1 MTVTA
6 STNSSPAVQYMQVYV
21 DNQLQ
26 YTTYTTSLSA
36 SIPMTVGKHDLV
48 VQAYNGTFMKTPL
61 SVTIIAPPPPPSGTP
76 ASCTPTSTTAVT
88 VCTPTPNAT
97 VASPMTVTASTN
109 SSPAVQYMQ
118 IYVDNQLQY
127 TTHTT
132 SLSASIPMTAGK
144 HYLVVQA
151 YNGGFMKTPL
161 YVTITAAP
169 PTPSI
174 SISPSSTTLALS
186 GTWQFTTSVTDE
198 PSTAVSWTVDS
209 VAGGDATTGII
220 TVNGLY
226 TAPGTPG
233 THTVTATSNSDASL
247 TASATV
253 TVANN
258 PPSSGVYTYKYDNGR
273 TGLNSNESKLT
284 VAAVTNGANFGKLG
298 TWTVDG
304 SVYTQPLYVPGV
316 SLTSG
321 TYNVLYVGTE
331 NDSIY
336 ALNADVPGSVLWK
349 RSFLTATATIGHGYT
364 GGRTSIGGNV
374 GITGTPVID
383 PATNWMYVVV
393 RTTEGGNQVQRLH
406 AIDIT
411 TGADV
416 LTAAAINPVVSGTG
430 LGNNG
435 VGQVPFLPLTQN
447 QRPALLL
454 TNGIVFVTFA
464 SFSDYDPYHGWVIA
478 FDATSLDFI
487 DAYNA
492 TPNGGGGGSWM
503 AGAGPA
509 GDSDGNVYFATGNG
523 RPDATA
529 LFDPPND
536 LPNSFLKLNVIGG
549 KLTLVDY
556 FSPYNAKCLSADDL
570 DLGSSGPTLIPDQFA
585 GHSILAL
592 GSKEGRA
599 YLLDQNDLG
608 KFHAGSDSQ
617 ILSSVLFNPAACGQA
632 AFNANAPLRVY
643 GSPAYWNGNIY
654 FGSAFGPL
662 RQYNISNGTLVKTAL
677 SAHLYPGNG
686 QTGRGPLTIVS
697 ANGTA
702 NAIVWTAEND
712 LTGKGWLRA
721 FDATNVANQLYFTNF
736 GAGGNFIIPMVI
748 NGNLYVTGQATV
760 YKYGLLH

>member
-1 MTVTA
+1 MRLTRFAQFVLLVAPIIIVANSARAQAACTPASTIAVTVCTPSPNATVATPMTVTA

-26 YTTYTTSLSA
+26 YTTHTTSLST
-36 SIPMTVGKHDLV
+36 SIPMAAGKHNLV
-48 VQAYNGTFMKTPL
+48 VQAYNGAFMKTPL
-61 SVTIIAPPPPPSGTP
+61 SVT
-76 ASCTPTSTTAVT
+76 
-88 VCTPTPNAT
+88 
-97 VASPMTVTASTN
+97 VTAT
-109 SSPAVQYMQ
+109 
-118 IYVDNQLQY
+118 L
-127 TTHTT
+127 
-132 SLSASIPMTAGK
+132 
-144 HYLVVQA
+144 
-151 YNGGFMKTPL
+151 
-161 YVTITAAP
+161 
-169 PTPSI
+169 TPSI
-174 SISPSSTTLALS
+174 SISPGSTTVTLS
-186 GTWQFTTSVTDE
+186 GTGQFTATVTDE
-198 PSTAVSWTVDS
+198 PSTAVSWTVDG
-209 VAGGDATTGII
+209 VAGGNATTGTI
-220 TVNGLY
+220 TTSGLY

-233 THTVTATSNSDASL
+233 AHTVTATSNSDPTL

-253 TVANN
+253 TVANQA
-258 PPSSGVYTYKYDNGR
+258 PSPGVYTYKYDNGR
-273 TGLNSNESKLT
+273 TGLNPNETKLT
-284 VAAVTNGANFGKLG
+284 VAAVTNGANFNKLG
-298 TWTVDG
+298 SWTLDG
-304 SVYTQPLYVPGV
+304 GIYTQPLYVPGV
-316 SLTSG
+316 SLASG
-321 TYNVLYVGTE
+321 NYNVLYVGTE
-331 NDSIY
+331 NDSVY

-349 RSFLTATATIGHGYT
+349 RSFLTSTATIGKGYT

-383 PATNWMYVVV
+383 AATNWMYVVV

-416 LTAAAINPVVSGTG
+416 QGVPAATINPMVSGTG
-430 LGNNG
+430 AGNDG
-435 VGQVPFLPLTQN
+435 VGHVPFLPLTQN

-454 TNGIVFVTFA
+454 NNGIVYVTFA

-478 FDATSLDFI
+478 FDAASLNFI

-529 LFDPPND
+529 LFDPPYD
-536 LPNSFLKLNVIGG
+536 LPNSFLKLKVIGG

-556 FSPYNAKCLSADDL
+556 FSPYNTKCLSADDL

-585 GHSILAL
+585 GHSIIAL

-599 YLLDQNDLG
+599 YLLDQNNLG
-608 KFHAGSDSQ
+608 QFHSGNDSQ

-632 AFNANAPLRVY
+632 TFNANAPLRVY

-662 RQYNISNGTLVKTAL
+662 RQYNITGGTLVQKAL

-697 ANGTA
+697 SNGTS
-702 NAIVWTAEND
+702 NAMVWTAEDD
-712 LTGKGWLRA
+712 LTGQGWLRA
-721 FDATNVANQLYFTNF
+721 FDATNVANQLYYTNF
-736 GAGGNFIIPMVI
+736 GAGSNFIIPMAI
-748 NGNLYVTGQATV
+748 GGNVYVSGQATL
-760 YKYGLLH
+760 YKYGLLR